1 MVTFAIHS
9 PPRSADADDEQLLK
23 LFWNRAELKKEF
35 AELRRDRDRL
45 KDKIRQQED
54 KNLKAQQSL
63 ERLEG
68 MLADPAQSANASVF
82 YQLRGVWQNC
92 RRRLSRLGTDL
103 SAHQVELEKGRILR
117 RFEAG
122 IQAEA
127 DVLGERLSAARLRL
141 TGIEREFNEAQEQ
154 VLRLRGFWN
163 YLKRR
168 KLKSQLEVLGADR
181 VVAEG
186 QTESLKGELA
196 DLERRV
202 PPGFEGL
209 SLEGKRNVNI
219 AIIALAQEL
228 FLHFTAH
235 DIGVMARDAV
245 VRQVA
250 EVNYGDIRACRR
262 LSREIQN
269 VFCELSGI
277 EDFPVRVQ
285 HRSKYLAAQATYRR
299 DADTVPV
306 AGSFHAIPLE
316 ISASGETS
324 GDKPLGTNVLADEYW
339 DIYKVLLT

>member
-9 PPRSADADDEQLLK
+9 PPRPADADDEQLLK

-54 KNLKAQQSL
+54 KNLKVQQSL

-68 MLADPAQSANASVF
+68 MLSDPLQSANASVF

-92 RRRLSRLGTDL
+92 WRRLGRIATDL
-103 SAHQVELEKGRILR
+103 SAHQVDREKSRILH

-127 DVLGERLSAARLRL
+127 DVLGERLSAARMRL
-141 TGIEREFNEAQEQ
+141 TGIEREFNGAQER
-154 VLRLRGFWN
+154 VRRLRGFWN

-168 KLKSQLEVLGADR
+168 NLRSQLVVLDADR
-181 VVAEG
+181 RIAEG
-186 QTESLKGELA
+186 QTESLKADLA
-196 DLERRV
+196 DLKRRV

-209 SLEGKRNVNI
+209 SREGKRKVNI

-228 FLHFTAH
+228 FLYFTAH

-250 EVNYGDIRACRR
+250 EVNYGDIRTCRR
-262 LSREIQN
+262 SSREIQN
-269 VFCELSGI
+269 VFHELNGVD
-277 EDFPVRVQ
+277 DFPARVQ

-299 DADTVPV
+299 DDDTVPV

-316 ISASGETS
+316 ISPAGDAL
-324 GDKPLGTNVLADEYW
+324 GDKALGTNVLADEYW